1 MSSLLFKTLMFFF
14 TNSIPSFFFFNTK
27 ISHSLT
33 ILPFTTGNSIDFSFF
48 FNVGG
53 KVDLLWLTLG
63 SSRGWFHVFF
73 FHAIHGG
80 VTCLFYNYNSSRN
93 RTFFFCFFRGRFHEG
108 EWLFFFR
115 VEFPFFIECRWGTRL
130 LCLFFSSSLVAFLG
144 EEFTKKESHPLMIH
158 TQLF

>member
-1 MSSLLFKTLMFFF
+1 MFFF

>member
-1 MSSLLFKTLMFFF
+1 MFFF
-14 TNSIPSFFFFNTK
+14 TNSIPSFFFFQYQDLTLSHNT
-27 ISHSLT
+27 SFHDGELDW
-33 ILPFTTGNSIDFSFF
+33 LFFF